1 MELFNQE
8 DDKLD
13 DETITNAAFVMVEIM
28 SRRQNL
34 LGGAGIEKYFNSKEF
49 LDILFNRLFKSK
61 LLTNNL
67 TSILIGLLQLQL
79 QIQVGGSEKV
89 SVDDNLVFEY
99 LANAIGDINDF
110 LLEENKNQYETTYG
124 LTTAP
129 FGTSRLKLV
138 EVLYYSV
145 KLNVH
150 KVCNELGLKNIY
162 KTLMELMTKYPWNN
176 MLHNLV
182 EKIFVTTLESDSHIL
197 KKKLLNQAN
206 LLDFLVESTQETD
219 YTMNNDQKRPTRKG
233 YLGHITKIAKCI
245 ERLSENDSDIK
256 TYIEDD
262 KWKKFYEDYFK
273 PSVTND
279 NVDLAGFSKKDSD
292 DFSDENIHIGD
303 YDQGKFISYYNQQG
317 NEKDDSDEEVEDET
331 NDSPEKDGVNDM
343 DSWGKKDSN
352 HHNSHAPSDKDL
364 WSLGTYGS
372 AFDKLDE
379 LQHEGNNSYLEF
391 NRELEI
397 IDLGPHNEEVLEAQY
412 YGNHKFAKPIDQSIN
427 PDDLLK
433 EFEDF

>member
-61 LLTNNL
+61 PLTNNL

-219 YTMNNDQKRPTRKG
+219 YTMNK
-233 YLGHITKIAKCI
+233 
-245 ERLSENDSDIK
+245 
-256 TYIEDD
+256 
-262 KWKKFYEDYFK
+262 
-273 PSVTND
+273 
-279 NVDLAGFSKKDSD
+279 
-292 DFSDENIHIGD
+292 
-303 YDQGKFISYYNQQG
+303 
-317 NEKDDSDEEVEDET
+317 
-331 NDSPEKDGVNDM
+331 
-343 DSWGKKDSN
+343 
-352 HHNSHAPSDKDL
+352 
-364 WSLGTYGS
+364 
-372 AFDKLDE
+372 
-379 LQHEGNNSYLEF
+379 
-391 NRELEI
+391 
-397 IDLGPHNEEVLEAQY
+397 
-412 YGNHKFAKPIDQSIN
+412 
-427 PDDLLK
+427 
-433 EFEDF
+433 